1 MRIALAALAVGLVAG
16 MGGGVTASAAPNEFS
31 PFVFQL
37 AWSPNGKWLASA
49 TNAGAEGSSVSVVR
63 MDRAVQRRVVAVT
76 PPFGTIDRAVWSPD
90 SKQLAVVGWDSAGRV
105 TTWVSSANGLGLRR
119 FDGYF
124 QDWSPDSRSFL
135 VSREGGTYVVDSRT
149 GAARFLVQGNGAD
162 WSPDGTRI
170 AFSVLTR
177 RTRCISS
184 SESRIFSVNP
194 DGTDR
199 RQLGG
204 DGLPFTHQRIAG
216 WAPDSSRLVYYE
228 SSSSSSS
235 SCELPATRGAFMV
248 PADGS
253 RQAAEIGHGAYAAA
267 WSPRGRRLAVQEGMG
282 RLRIVTPDGA
292 TGTTIAR
299 RTAAFGWGP
308 NGGSIVFSAGRGG
321 GTRGRIYAARADGKG
336 QPRPLGRGAQ
346 PTWSTLGWIAFV
358 SRGSCPGDGQRVYV
372 VRPNGSRLHALSRC
386 RPTR

>member
-16 MGGGVTASAAPNEFS
+16 MGGGVKASAAPNEFS
-31 PFVFQL
+31 PYVFQL
-37 AWSPNGKWLASA
+37 AWSPNGKWLAFA
-49 TNAGAEGSSVSVVR
+49 MNAGAEGSSVSVVR
-63 MDRAVQRRVVAVT
+63 MDQAVQRRVVAVT
-76 PPFGTIDRAVWSPD
+76 QPFGTIDGAAWSPD
-90 SKQLAVVGWDSAGRV
+90 SGQLAVVGWDSAGRV

-135 VSREGGTYVVDSRT
+135 VSREGGTYVVDSRS
-149 GAARFLVQGNGAD
+149 GAARFLIQGNGAD

-170 AFSVLTR
+170 AFSAVIR
-177 RTRCISS
+177 RGVCTFSPT

-216 WAPDSSRLVYYE
+216 WAPDSSRLAYYE
-228 SSSSSSS
+228 SF
-235 SCELPATRGAFMV
+235 SCDWLRTRGTFMV
-248 PADGS
+248 PGDGS
-253 RQAAEIGHGAYAAA
+253 RQAAEIGHGAYEAA
-267 WSPRGRRLAVQEGMG
+267 WSPGGRRLAVREGTG
-282 RLRIVTPDGA
+282 RLMIVTPDGA

-299 RTAAFGWGP
+299 ATSAFGWGP

-346 PTWSTLGWIAFV
+346 PTWSTRGWIAFV
-358 SRGSCPGDGQRVYV
+358 SRGSCPGDSERVYV